1 VDAPSANTPF
11 FAPAAGFDSGKC
23 RIKRD
28 FIAAQCLDVE
38 RSSTRGFEAA
48 AQTIGR
54 QMIEADY
61 YRQQADQC
69 RKDAAAAVTPQARRQ
84 LDQLAAYYE
93 RQARWA
99 STPEQTH
106 GPMQRA

>member
-1 VDAPSANTPF
+1 
-11 FAPAAGFDSGKC
+11 
-23 RIKRD
+23 
-28 FIAAQCLDVE
+28 
-38 RSSTRGFEAA
+38 
-48 AQTIGR
+48 
-54 QMIEADY
+54 MIEADY

-99 STPEQTH
+99 STPEQAH
-106 GPMQRA
+106 GPVQRG